1 MSSDDAV
8 SSANSETPKLNP
20 RRITLALSLLLVLAM
35 AADSAPQRWLR
46 LQLFDGYQRVLPRE
60 RVSAPAVV
68 VAIDE
73 HSLAAYGQWPWP
85 RTRLAEVIERIAAA
99 NPAAIGLDIIMPEPD
114 RLSPQRIVES
124 TPGLDPILAASIAQ
138 LSSNDMTLAGAMR
151 GKSVVLGVAGDDSAH
166 FTASGRP
173 LPAVPLRFSGAAANE
188 SAGNPLERLTMFAG
202 ALRSVAEIE
211 SAAAGHGLLND
222 PDPRARV
229 VHRPLV
235 LGRVGEIPMPSL
247 AIEMWRIALGV
258 PALEVEL
265 DERGLSAVRVGE
277 LRVPADPDG
286 RLWLR
291 YGRFDI
297 ERYISAHDLL
307 RGTANPAEMERKLV
321 LLAVTGAAL
330 VDQKLT
336 PLGEQVSGIEIHMQ
350 LIENLFD
357 GSWLT
362 RPRWALAAEM
372 AMFLLLAILL
382 IVLLTAQHS
391 RRALAGFAGLL
402 VLFATAGVW
411 AYNAGLLFDVATPAA
426 GGLLVYAVLLIT
438 GLSESQRQRREL
450 ASRLQAQ
457 REEAAHMRGEL
468 DAARRVQM
476 GMLPDSPDVRAGE
489 MRMEIKAYMEP
500 AKTVGGDLYDF
511 FLLDDKTLFVLI
523 GDVSG
528 KGLPAAIFMA
538 LVKSLCKSAALRGNR
553 SLAEAMSNAE
563 AEITRENPELL
574 FVTMSVL
581 TLNMDT
587 GEVEYCNAG
596 HEPPYSILDG
606 RPGHLRLNQGGGPP
620 LCVLPG
626 YKFESGRYRMTPR
639 EMLCLVTDGV
649 MDATNPQGEMY
660 GRQRLEIALEGIAS
674 EDPATVTGTLKQV
687 LSMFSAGTELADDQ
701 TVVVMRWNGPGTSG
715 LITT

>member
-1 MSSDDAV
+1 MSTPV
-8 SSANSETPKLNP
+8 SATSANPEMLRLNP
-20 RRITLALSLLLVLAM
+20 RRIALGVSLVLLLAM

-68 VAIDE
+68 VEIDE
-73 HSLAAYGQWPWP
+73 KSLAAYGQWPWP
-85 RTRLAEVIERIAAA
+85 RTRLADVIDHVAAA
-99 NPAAIGLDIIMPEPD
+99 NPAAIGVDIIMPEPD
-114 RLSPQRIVES
+114 RLSPQRIIES
-124 TPGLDPILAASIAQ
+124 SPDFDPVLAARIAQ
-138 LSSNDMTLAGAMR
+138 LSTNDMRLAAAMR
-151 GKSVVLGVAGDDSAH
+151 GKPVVLGVAGEDSSYRTPNNRPLAGARLH
-166 FTASGRP
+166 GPGEVVLDGESLAALTRFGSAVRSVPELEAAASGY
-173 LPAVPLRFSGAAANE
+173 
-188 SAGNPLERLTMFAG
+188 
-202 ALRSVAEIE
+202 
-211 SAAAGHGLLND
+211 GLLNN
-222 PDPRARV
+222 PDPASRV
-229 VHRPLV
+229 VRKPLL
-235 LGRVGEIPMPSL
+235 LGLVDATPVSSL
-247 AIEMWRIALGV
+247 AIELLRVASGNAAIEVDLG
-258 PALEVEL
+258 P
-265 DERGLSAVRVGE
+265 RGLAG
-277 LRVPADPDG
+277 LRIGDLKVPADPDG

-291 YGRFDI
+291 YGRYDSD
-297 ERYISAHDLL
+297 RYVSAHDLL
-307 RGTANPAEMERKLV
+307 QGKTDPAELQRKLV
-321 LLAVTGAAL
+321 LLAVTGVGL
-330 VDQKLT
+330 LDLQPT
-336 PLGEQVSGIEIHMQ
+336 PLGEQVPGIEIHMQ

-362 RPRWALAAEM
+362 RPRWALPAEVVLF
-372 AMFLLLAILL
+372 ALLALLL

-391 RRALAGFAGLL
+391 RMALAGFFGLLAVLAVTGITAFSAGLL
-402 VLFATAGVW
+402 L
-411 AYNAGLLFDVATPAA
+411 DVATPAA
-426 GGLLVYAVLLIT
+426 GGLLVCAVLLIT

-660 GRQRLEIALEGIAS
+660 GRQRLESALEGIAS

-715 LITT
+715 LITI